1 MSEQELEPEEA
12 VPKPEQ
18 VPPPPKQRKKK
29 EKEYYCKYCGA
40 GPFPNI
46 QLLGVHTRKCPERLK
61 KLEEEKRKGEPPPYK
76 EAEVDSIK
84 ILDEILSKHPDIT
97 PKIKEEVLDWARLKN
112 GLQPMELQQIL
123 QSMRGITSTTAAI
136 IASKYSFALMK
147 AQQEGKLLLPPP
159 FMAPTLQQQQQ
170 FPFMYP
176 TIPMPQ
182 SQQTVTMPQQQ
193 QIRPPTT
200 QPQQAYTWPFQPPT
214 YIQPPYQYPPQRQLT
229 PEEIK
234 SIIREEISNF
244 QRTLEQ
250 RREKE
255 LYVDIEEPV
264 RTPDGKI
271 IIDEHNRPVVRRLKV
286 PVSQV
291 HLFAGRQET
300 VDKSIMEEIN
310 KLREEI
316 TKKEVD
322 ALKDEIKSLRQQLTA
337 APKETPEIK
346 ELKAKL
352 EDYEKRY
359 EDLKDKLEEKE
370 KEELRSQLA
379 SMSEEIRTLRSELL
393 SARHVE
399 GYKEDA
405 YRVIGQG
412 LQETASA
419 IREVVRDRKPLETM
433 AREIVPIITGGQAPK
448 QVETGAAEGLLSKVS
463 PKWISEQ

>member
-1 MSEQELEPEEA
+1 MSEEKLEPEET
-12 VPKPEQ
+12 VSEPQQ

-46 QLLGVHTRKCPERLK
+46 QLLGVHTKKCPERLK

-123 QSMRGITSTTAAI
+123 QSMRGITSTTASI

-159 FMAPTLQQQQQ
+159 FMAPTLQQQPQ

-182 SQQTVTMPQQQ
+182 PQQTVTMPQQ

-200 QPQQAYTWPFQPPT
+200 QPQQQPYPTWPFQPPT
-214 YIQPPYQYPPQRQLT
+214 YTQPPYQYPQRQLT

-250 RREKE
+250 GRERE

-271 IIDEHNRPVVRRLKV
+271 IIDENNRPVVRRLKV
-286 PVSQV
+286 PVSQA
-291 HLFAGRQET
+291 HLLMKGPEDT
-300 VDKSIMEEIN
+300 EE
-310 KLREEI
+310 KL
-316 TKKEVD
+316 
-322 ALKDEIKSLRQQLTA
+322 LK
-337 APKETPEIK
+337 
-346 ELKAKL
+346 KL
-352 EDYEKRY
+352 ELYQKVFGKGELT
-359 EDLKDKLEEKE
+359 EDRIREIIRAELSTTKPKPEEELTKEDIMKIAGEAAGKAVKTYIETRQKEEKE
-370 KEELRSQLA
+370 EKRH
-379 SMSEEIRTLRSELL
+379 RELL
-393 SARHVE
+393 EAIHRAVSSRTTE
-399 GYKEDA
+399 GYQEDA
-405 YRVIGQG
+405 YRVLGQG

-419 IREVVRDRKPLETM
+419 IRELARDRKPLETV
-433 AREIVPIITGGQAPK
+433 AREIAPILITGQTPK

-463 PKWISEQ
+463 PKWITEQ